1 MAKERWELRLYI
13 AGQTPKSILAL
24 KNITKYCEEYLSGQY
39 SIEIIDLL
47 KNPQLAEGDQI
58 FAIPTLV
65 RKFPEPLR
73 KIIGD
78 LSNEEKVLVGL
89 NIRPVISNTRKMS
102 KKNKTEI
109 VVEGKLVLKLYV
121 SGMSPK
127 SMQAIENINRLCAEY
142 LENSFD
148 LEIIDLYK
156 HPELAAEQQIVF
168 SPSLIK
174 RLPLPKKT
182 LVGTFSD
189 TEKVIK
195 GLGISFKE

>member
-1 MAKERWELRLYI
+1 MGKKAK
-13 AGQTPKSILAL
+13 A
-24 KNITKYCEEYLSGQY
+24 
-39 SIEIIDLL
+39 
-47 KNPQLAEGDQI
+47 
-58 FAIPTLV
+58 
-65 RKFPEPLR
+65 
-73 KIIGD
+73 
-78 LSNEEKVLVGL
+78 
-89 NIRPVISNTRKMS
+89 
-102 KKNKTEI
+102 I
-109 VVEGKLVLKLYV
+109 VVSEGRLVLQLYV

-127 SMQAIENINRLCAEY
+127 SMQAIENINKLCAEY

-156 HPELAAEQQIVF
+156 HPELAMEQQIVF

-189 TEKVIK
+189 REKVIK